1 MCCVVA
7 FPPSLNLPR
16 LAFVA
21 ALALGT
27 AACSA
32 DSGRFSE
39 GYNAGK
45 RPSGEV
51 TGSAIAQPSSPAIS
65 STSLPPLAAP
75 PQTMQSAPLPQ
86 PQITQTPP
94 PPAPPIAKLET
105 NKPEPN
111 KSTGPA
117 GKTTYTVASGDTL
130 HKIAHRYQVSVVD
143 LAAANKRDRHA
154 KLKVGEQLV
163 IPAAGAAQS
172 TPQKPTVTARSNAA
186 EKPTPPAAQEK
197 NSPRLGAN
205 TLTPVPPTGVE
216 SKDVLVPTLSFRR
229 PVNGRV
235 ISGFGPKPDGTEN
248 LGVNFSVPEGTPI
261 KAAEDG
267 VVAYASNELKSFGNL
282 VMIRHPN
289 GFVTTYAHASEILV
303 KRDEV
308 VKRGQVI
315 AKSGQTGVVKGGPQ
329 LHFEIRKGATPVD
342 PMPFLERGS
351 S

>member
-7 FPPSLNLPR
+7 FARSLKLSR

-21 ALALGT
+21 VIALGT

-32 DSGRFSE
+32 NSGRFSE
-39 GYNAGK
+39 GYNPEK
-45 RPSGEV
+45 RPAGEV
-51 TGSAIAQPSSPAIS
+51 TGSAIAQHSPPAIS

-75 PQTMQSAPLPQ
+75 PQTMQSSPLPPQ
-86 PQITQTPP
+86 PQPQLTQTTP
-94 PPAPPIAKLET
+94 PPAPT
-105 NKPEPN
+105 VVKPEQKPTER
-111 KSTGPA
+111 SSA

-130 HKIAHRYQVSVVD
+130 HKIAHRYQVSVTD

-154 KLKVGEQLV
+154 KLKVGEQLM
-163 IPAAGAAQS
+163 IPGAGTAQT
-172 TPQKPTVTARSNAA
+172 TPQKPIVTAHSNAS

-197 NSPRLGAN
+197 NPPRLGAN

-216 SKDVLVPTLSFRR
+216 SKDVLVPTLTFRR

-282 VMIRHPN
+282 VMIRHNN
-289 GFVTTYAHASEILV
+289 GYVTTYAHASEILV

-315 AKSGQTGVVKGGPQ
+315 AKSGQTGTVKGGPQ

>member
-7 FPPSLNLPR
+7 FPPSLKLSR
-16 LAFVA
+16 HAFVA
-21 ALALGT
+21 VIALGT

-32 DSGRFSE
+32 NSGRFSE
-39 GYNAGK
+39 GYNPEK
-45 RPSGEV
+45 RPAGEV

-86 PQITQTPP
+86 PQPQLTQTTP
-94 PPAPPIAKLET
+94 PPAPPLAKSEQI
-105 NKPEPN
+105 KPIERG
-111 KSTGPA
+111 SA
-117 GKTTYTVASGDTL
+117 AKTTYTVASGDTL
-130 HKIAHRYQVSVVD
+130 HKIAHRYQVSVAD
-143 LAAANKRDRHA
+143 LAAANRRDRHA

-163 IPAAGAAQS
+163 IPAAGAPQAA
-172 TPQKPTVTARSNAA
+172 PQKSIVTARSNAS
-186 EKPTPPAAQEK
+186 EKPTQPAAQEK
-197 NSPRLGAN
+197 SPQRLGAN
-205 TLTPVPPTGVE
+205 TLTPMPPTGVE

-248 LGVNFSVPEGTPI
+248 LGVNFSVPEGTPV

-282 VMIRHPN
+282 VMIRHNN
-289 GFVTTYAHASEILV
+289 GYVTTYAHASEILV

-315 AKSGQTGVVKGGPQ
+315 AKSGQTGTVKGGPQ

>member
-7 FPPSLNLPR
+7 FPPSLNLSR
-16 LAFVA
+16 LLFVA
-21 ALALGT
+21 AIALGT

-39 GYNAGK
+39 AYNPGK
-45 RPSGEV
+45 RPNGEV
-51 TGSAIAQPSSPAIS
+51 TGSAIAQPSPPAIS
-65 STSLPPLAAP
+65 STSLPPLAAA

-86 PQITQTPP
+86 PQPQLAQTPP
-94 PPAPPIAKLET
+94 PPAPAIVKSEPKKPIERAATAKT
-105 NKPEPN
+105 
-111 KSTGPA
+111 S
-117 GKTTYTVASGDTL
+117 YTVASGDTL
-130 HKIAHRYQVSVVD
+130 HKIAHRYQVSVAD

-163 IPAAGAAQS
+163 IPAVGAAQAA
-172 TPQKPTVTARSNAA
+172 PQKSIVTARSGAS
-186 EKPTPPAAQEK
+186 EKPAPPAPKEK
-197 NSPRLGAN
+197 NPPPLGAN

-216 SKDVLVPTLSFRR
+216 SKDVVVPTLSFRR

-282 VMIRHPN
+282 VMIRHNN
-289 GFVTTYAHASEILV
+289 GYVTTYAHASEILV

-315 AKSGQTGVVKGGPQ
+315 AKSGQTGTVKGGPQ